1 MSATPE
7 KIAEWCVL
15 LNCRLWP
22 HDLPGKPNPPEG
34 TTTRDEGMFIRGAYA
49 AMQASADPDLVHQI
63 WNSPRR
69 DQLVEE
75 HRRDQLIEE
84 HESFDDREWVI
95 TSKGLQI
102 LEGAE
107 GS

>member
-15 LNCRLWP
+15 LNCWLWP
-22 HDLPGKPNPPEG
+22 HDLPGKPNPPQG
-34 TTTRDEGMFIRGAYA
+34 MTTQEEGMFIRGAYA
-49 AMQASADPDLVHQI
+49 AMEASADPDLVDQI

-75 HRRDQLIEE
+75 HK
-84 HESFDDREWVI
+84 SFDDREWVI
-95 TSKGLQI
+95 TPKGRQI
-102 LEGAE
+102 LEEAE